1 MPNQTVVEA
10 VVMSK
15 TKTYDFDN
23 YSLNVSGDPLSGGRT
38 ARISVPI
45 LDEKKQRIDVCN
57 VTLSGADFNAFW
69 IGFVSDKQIVDVVMK
84 KQGIASPD
92 LSSIDDAI
100 LNKVEEKKG

>member
-1 MPNQTVVEA
+1 MSNQTVVEA

-23 YSLNVSGDPLSGGRT
+23 YSLNVSGDPLRGGRT

-45 LDEKKQRIDVCN
+45 LDDKKQRVDVCN
-57 VTLSGADFNAFW
+57 VTISGEAFNEFW
-69 IGFVSDKQIVDVVMK
+69 KSFVSDKQIVDVVLK